1 MKMIWTASSVKSVRV
16 CDTKRPSP
24 KVKLRGSRVMIACR
38 RQEDRAAGGS
48 VAARVLLIEVDW
60 DHVVPV
66 IKTMA
71 HVTKRSIPDVMFISL
86 SELGEQ
92 EALQQMSLSELG
104 EQEALQ
110 QMSLSDLGEQEALQQ
125 MSLSELG
132 EEEAL
137 PTCWLRMKQP
147 VPVMDGSGS
156 TEALLLP
163 LGLQDVGTGS

>member
-104 EQEALQ
+104 E
-110 QMSLSDLGEQEALQQ
+110 
-125 MSLSELG
+125 
-132 EEEAL
+132 EEAL